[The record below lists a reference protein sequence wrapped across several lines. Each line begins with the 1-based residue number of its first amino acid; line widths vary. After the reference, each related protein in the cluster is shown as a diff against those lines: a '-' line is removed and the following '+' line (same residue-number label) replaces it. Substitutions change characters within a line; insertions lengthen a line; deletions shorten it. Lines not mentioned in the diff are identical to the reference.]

1 MAARFDLVRDV
12 NVGSEHKN
20 CKLKVRVIKLWKLPI
35 FNDKH
40 QKPMLEMVVMD
51 EQVTLDV

>member
-51 EQVTLDV
+51 EQVTLDA